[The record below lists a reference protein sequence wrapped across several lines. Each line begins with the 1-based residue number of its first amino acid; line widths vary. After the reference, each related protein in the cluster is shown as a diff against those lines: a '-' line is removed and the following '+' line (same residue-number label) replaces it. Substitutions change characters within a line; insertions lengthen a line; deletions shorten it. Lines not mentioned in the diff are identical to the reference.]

1 MRISS
6 LKYFY
11 EVAELK
17 SISKVSN
24 NLHISQPA
32 LSHQLSKLEKDLG
45 VKLFERSNKGV
56 ELTSKGKVMYS
67 YAKQMLILHDSL
79 IEDISDDSQIKKELK
94 INILNSHANFLLDR
108 VIKDK
113 DKIFKNINI
122 SINSQRDDNQKA
134 LLIHNRADI
143 VVGCRKIEDSDLMS
157 SYIGSDKLMLVSKQ
171 HIDCEKIKDI
181 SIALLEDNSNIISEH
196 LKNNNQ
202 ANICL
207 KTDSLDVIK
216 SYLKNNNV
224 AAIVPRISVEEEL
237 KSGELVRTGTSEYE
251 VEYDLF
257 MTYRKDLEVDLKKK
271 IKLFKNELEHILSR
285 ENIQVAM

>member
-122 SINSQRDDNQKA
+122 SINSQRDDNEKA

-171 HIDCEKIKDI
+171 YIDCENIKDI
-181 SIALLEDNSNIISEH
+181 SIALLEDRSNIISDH

-202 ANICL
+202 VNICL

-216 SYLKNNNV
+216 SYLKNSNV

-237 KSGELVRTGTSEYE
+237 KSGELVRIGASEYE
-251 VEYDLF
+251 VDYDLF

>member
-56 ELTSKGKVMYS
+56 ELTNKGKIMYG
-67 YAKQMLILHDSL
+67 YAKQMLLLHENLVD
-79 IEDISDDSQIKKELK
+79 DISDDNSIKKELK
-94 INILNSHANFLLDR
+94 INILNSHTNFLLDKI
-108 VIKDK
+108 VKDM
-113 DKIFKNINI
+113 DKIFKNVNV
-122 SINSQRDDNQKA
+122 SINSQRDANEKA

-143 VVGCRKIEDSDLMS
+143 VVGCRNIEDSDLVS
-157 SYIGSDKLMLVSKQ
+157 SYIGSDKLILVSKQ
-171 HIDCEKIKDI
+171 YVDCEAMKDI
-181 SIALLEDNSNIISEH
+181 SIAILEDDSNTIFNK
-196 LKNNNQ
+196 LKEEYKS
-202 ANICL
+202 NICL

-216 SYLKNNNV
+216 SYLKNSNV
-224 AAIVPRISVEEEL
+224 AAIVPKIAVEEEI
-237 KSGELVRTGTSEYE
+237 KSGELLQICSNQYDVD
-251 VEYDLF
+251 YDLF
-257 MTYRKDLEVDLKKK
+257 ITYRKDLEIELRKKL
-271 IKLFKNELEHILSR
+271 KLFKKELENILGKQDI
-285 ENIQVAM
+285 ELAM

>member
-79 IEDISDDSQIKKELK
+79 IEEISDDSQIKKELK
-94 INILNSHANFLLDR
+94 INILNSHVTFLLDR

-122 SINSQRDDNQKA
+122 SINSQRDDNEKA

-157 SYIGSDKLMLVSKQ
+157 SYIGSDKLILVSKQ

-181 SIALLEDNSNIISEH
+181 SIALLEDNYNIISDH
-196 LKNNNQ
+196 LKNNNK

-207 KTDSLDVIK
+207 KTDSLDIIK

-224 AAIVPRISVEEEL
+224 AAIVPRISVEQEL
-237 KSGELVRTGTSEYE
+237 KLGELVRIGTNEYQ
-251 VEYDLF
+251 VDYDLF
-257 MTYRKDLEVDLKKK
+257 MTYRNDLEVDLKKK
-271 IKLFKNELEHILSR
+271 IKLLKNELEHILTR